1 MKILRDHRVFQWESQ
16 VWKKFKG
23 RFLNVFWRE
32 MDDDCYLDEIEQI
45 KSFVIKIEPIKS
57 QNYQK
62 RNFMKLTKNSVI
74 LFEDSLNLNLFL
86 IFILRLL
93 RYLEDVFMK
102 LRKKYHFFFVQ
113 FIKKMFSFVRKL
125 LVLYVWEE
133 QFCLICDKY
142 GQTYFLKKWFFF
154 ISEFLLKIDF
164 GQFLFTL
171 KCLIKMHF
179 VLSKFMIEI
188 KI

>member
-1 MKILRDHRVFQWESQ
+1 
-16 VWKKFKG
+16 
-23 RFLNVFWRE
+23 

-93 RYLEDVFMK
+93 RYLEDVFYEIK
-102 LRKKYHFFFVQ
+102 EEIPFFFRSIYQKNV
-113 FIKKMFSFVRKL
+113 F
-125 LVLYVWEE
+125 
-133 QFCLICDKY
+133 FC
-142 GQTYFLKKWFFF
+142 
-154 ISEFLLKIDF
+154 EKII
-164 GQFLFTL
+164 GIV
-171 KCLIKMHF
+171 CLRRTI
-179 VLSKFMIEI
+179 LSYL
-188 KI
+188 